1 MMVGIVTLSFTLLS
15 TAFMLLSYRYII
27 SETRDRLER
36 NAGYIASATGNYLQN
51 FNSWNIF
58 DNRADTWI
66 LYQTTM
72 ETVSSVSD
80 ASVIVASTQGEILY
94 ASDEGMYSK
103 QIPQQIVDQILE
115 RGNYAGLTNLNG
127 IYGSNR
133 YIAGLPVQVQLDNP
147 NLLVNVGV
155 VLVSGDT
162 SGLSEMWRST
172 ATIFFFAA
180 VVVLLIAVI
189 ASSITS
195 AHQTRPLTEMAEAA
209 RKFGRGEFDVRV
221 NNYKDRCHQT
231 RPLTEM
237 AEAAR
242 KFGRGEFDVRVNNY
256 KDRCD
261 EIGELAEAFNSMAN
275 SLAKVESQRAE
286 FIANVSHELKT
297 PMTTI
302 AGFAEGILDGT
313 IPPEKERDALNV
325 VVSETRRLSRLVR
338 RMLDLSRLNAL
349 TETVTAQ
356 EQFDI
361 IEIMSRVL
369 ISLEGRIND
378 RGLDVDA
385 QFPEDPVMVWGD
397 PDAVT
402 QVCYNLLDN
411 AAKFAAQGTAITVQ
425 ITKKDG
431 KAYIAVRNL
440 GATIPSDELPLLFER
455 FHKADSSRSVD
466 RDGVGLGLYIVKT
479 ILGNLKENITA
490 TSEDGVTQFTF
501 TLTLA

>member
-1 MMVGIVTLSFTLLS
+1 MKSLYKRELAMMVGIVTLSFTLLS

-58 DNRADTWI
+58 DSRADTWI

-115 RGNYAGLTNLNG
+115 AGNYAGLTNLNG

-221 NNYKDRCHQT
+221 NNYKDRC
-231 RPLTEM
+231 
-237 AEAAR
+237 
-242 KFGRGEFDVRVNNY
+242 
-256 KDRCD
+256 D

-275 SLAKVESQRAE
+275 SLAKVESQRAGGVRDP
-286 FIANVSHELKT
+286 ASL
-297 PMTTI
+297 PPGAAD
-302 AGFAEGILDGT
+302 AG
-313 IPPEKERDALNV
+313 PVP
-325 VVSETRRLSRLVR
+325 
-338 RMLDLSRLNAL
+338 
-349 TETVTAQ
+349 AQ
-356 EQFDI
+356 C
-361 IEIMSRVL
+361 
-369 ISLEGRIND
+369 
-378 RGLDVDA
+378 
-385 QFPEDPVMVWGD
+385 P
-397 PDAVT
+397 
-402 QVCYNLLDN
+402 
-411 AAKFAAQGTAITVQ
+411 
-425 ITKKDG
+425 
-431 KAYIAVRNL
+431 
-440 GATIPSDELPLLFER
+440 
-455 FHKADSSRSVD
+455 D
-466 RDGVGLGLYIVKT
+466 RDGHRPGTVRYYRNHVPGADQPGGT
-479 ILGNLKENITA
+479 
-490 TSEDGVTQFTF
+490 D
-501 TLTLA
+501 

>member
-1 MMVGIVTLSFTLLS
+1 MKSLYKRQLIMMVGIVALSFTLLS

-36 NAGYIASATGNYLQN
+36 NAGYIASFTSEYFSSEYYFYLKNQGTILEQAGEEVYRAN
-51 FNSWNIF
+51 VQTITAMSDADIIV
-58 DNRADTWI
+58 ADT
-66 LYQTTM
+66 
-72 ETVSSVSD
+72 S
-80 ASVIVASTQGEILY
+80 GEILY
-94 ASDEGMYSK
+94 ASQESFYTKRLPLSL
-103 QIPQQIVDQILE
+103 VNQILDQ
-115 RGNYAGLTNLNG
+115 GGYTGITTLNG
-127 IYGSNR
+127 LYDSGR
-133 YIAGLPVQVQLDNP
+133 YIAGLPFTAKVG
-147 NLLVNVGV
+147 NVTVTQGL

-162 SGLSEMWRST
+162 SGLSEMWRAT

-180 VVVLLIAVI
+180 VVVLLISVI

-221 NNYKDRCHQT
+221 D
-231 RPLTEM
+231 
-237 AEAAR
+237 
-242 KFGRGEFDVRVNNY
+242 NY

-261 EIGELAEAFNSMAN
+261 EIGELAEAFNTMAN
-275 SLAKVESQRAE
+275 SLAKVENQRAD

-302 AGFAEGILDGT
+302 SGFAEGILDGT
-313 IPPEKERDALNV
+313 IPPEKERDALNII
-325 VVSETRRLSRLVR
+325 VSETRRLSRLVR

-349 TETVTAQ
+349 AENSVTAQ
-356 EQFDI
+356 EQFDLTDVI
-361 IEIMSRVL
+361 SKVI
-369 ISLEGRIND
+369 ISLEGKITERN
-378 RGLDVDA
+378 LDMDV
-385 QFPEDPVMVWGD
+385 QMPEDKLMVWGD

-411 AAKFAAQGTAITVQ
+411 AAKFAAPGTAITVN

-431 KAYIAVRNL
+431 KAYTSFSNL
-440 GATIPSDELPLLFER
+440 GSTIPADELPLLFER
-455 FHKADSSRSVD
+455 FHKADYSRSQD

-479 ILGNLKENITA
+479 LLGNLKENINV
-490 TSEDGVTQFTF
+490 TSEDGVTTFTF

>member
-58 DNRADTWI
+58 DSRADTWI

-115 RGNYAGLTNLNG
+115 AGNYAGLTNLNG

-195 AHQTRPLTEMAEAA
+195 A
-209 RKFGRGEFDVRV
+209 
-221 NNYKDRCHQT
+221 HQT

-361 IEIMSRVL
+361 IEIYTYIYCL

-378 RGLDVDA
+378 PRPGCGR
-385 QFPEDPVMVWGD
+385 PVPGGPGD
-397 PDAVT
+397 
-402 QVCYNLLDN
+402 
-411 AAKFAAQGTAITVQ
+411 
-425 ITKKDG
+425 
-431 KAYIAVRNL
+431 
-440 GATIPSDELPLLFER
+440 
-455 FHKADSSRSVD
+455 
-466 RDGVGLGLYIVKT
+466 GLGRSGRGDT
-479 ILGNLKENITA
+479 
-490 TSEDGVTQFTF
+490 GVLQP
-501 TLTLA
+501 AG

>member
-1 MMVGIVTLSFTLLS
+1 MKSLYKRELTMMIGIVTLSFTLLS

-36 NAGYIASATGNYLQN
+36 NAGYIAAATSNYLQN
-51 FNSWNIF
+51 VTGLNWM
-58 DNRADTWI
+58 DDLQKRV
-66 LYQTTM
+66 LYQSTM
-72 ETVSSVSD
+72 ETVSDISD
-80 ASVIVASTQGEILY
+80 ASVIVATTQGEILY
-94 ASDEGMYSK
+94 ASEADMYDRH
-103 QIPQQIVDQILE
+103 IPEAVVQQILE
-115 RGNYAGLTNLNG
+115 QGDYTGITNLNG
-127 IYGSNR
+127 LYSANR
-133 YIAGLPVQVQLDNP
+133 YIAGLPVRAQLTSDLAA
-147 NLLVNVGV
+147 NLGV

-180 VVVLLIAVI
+180 VVVLLIAVV

-221 NNYKDRCHQT
+221 N
-231 RPLTEM
+231 
-237 AEAAR
+237 
-242 KFGRGEFDVRVNNY
+242 GY

-275 SLAKVESQRAE
+275 SLAKVESQRAD

-361 IEIMSRVL
+361 IEVMSRVL
-369 ISLEGRIND
+369 VSLEGRITG

-397 PDAVT
+397 PDGVT

-425 ITKKDG
+425 ITRKDG
-431 KAYIAVRNL
+431 KAYISVKNL
-440 GATIPSDELPLLFER
+440 GATIPPDELPLLFDR
-455 FHKADSSRSVD
+455 FHKADYSRSID
-466 RDGVGLGLYIVKT
+466 REGVGLGLYIVKT
-479 ILGNLKENITA
+479 ILGNLKENITV

>member
-115 RGNYAGLTNLNG
+115 GGNYAGLTNLNG

-195 AHQTRPLTEMAEAA
+195 A
-209 RKFGRGEFDVRV
+209 
-221 NNYKDRCHQT
+221 HQT

-431 KAYIAVRNL
+431 KAYITVRNL

-479 ILGNLKENITA
+479 ILGNLKENITV

>member
-1 MMVGIVTLSFTLLS
+1 MKSLYKRELAMMVGIVTLSFTLLS

-115 RGNYAGLTNLNG
+115 GGNYAGLTNLNG

-221 NNYKDRCHQT
+221 NNYKDRC
-231 RPLTEM
+231 
-237 AEAAR
+237 
-242 KFGRGEFDVRVNNY
+242 
-256 KDRCD
+256 D

-302 AGFAEGILDGT
+302 AGFADGILDGT
-313 IPPEKERDALNV
+313 IPPEKERESLQV
-325 VVSETRRLSRLVR
+325 ISSETRRLSRLVR
-338 RMLDLSRLNAL
+338 RMLELSRLQSSERVA
-349 TETVTAQ
+349 AQ
-356 EQFDI
+356 EQFDVA
-361 IEIMSRVL
+361 EVLLRVL
-369 ISLEGRIND
+369 VSLESKITEKD
-378 RGLDVDA
+378 LDVQTQLPDG
-385 QFPEDPVMVWGD
+385 PVMVWGD

-411 AAKFAAQGTAITVQ
+411 AVKFSSPQGRLTLRIT
-425 ITKKDG
+425 TKAG
-431 KAYIAVRNL
+431 KAYIAIGNQ
-440 GATIPSDELPLLFER
+440 GETIPPQQLTHIFDR
-455 FHKADSSRSVD
+455 FHKADSSRSTHK
-466 RDGVGLGLYIVKT
+466 DGVGLGLYIVKT
-479 ILGNLKENITA
+479 ILNTYKEDITV
-490 TSEDGVTQFTF
+490 TSQDGFTEFTF
-501 TLTLA
+501 TLSEV

>member
-1 MMVGIVTLSFTLLS
+1 MKSLYKRELAMMVGIVTLSFTLLS

-58 DNRADTWI
+58 DSRADTWI

-115 RGNYAGLTNLNG
+115 AGNYAGLTNL
-127 IYGSNR
+127 NR

-180 VVVLLIAVI
+180 VVVLLIA
-189 ASSITS
+189 
-195 AHQTRPLTEMAEAA
+195 
-209 RKFGRGEFDVRV
+209 
-221 NNYKDRCHQT
+221 HQT

-479 ILGNLKENITA
+479 ILGNLKENITV

>member
-1 MMVGIVTLSFTLLS
+1 MKSLYKRELTMMIGIVALSFTLLS

-36 NAGYIASATGNYLQN
+36 NAGYIAAATSDYLQN
-51 FNSWNIF
+51 ISNVSLLDGLKW
-58 DNRADTWI
+58 T
-66 LYQTTM
+66 LYQSTM
-72 ETVSSVSD
+72 ETVSSVSE
-80 ASVIVASTQGEILY
+80 ASVIVANTQGEILY
-94 ASDEGMYSK
+94 ATDEGMYAK
-103 QIPQQIVDQILE
+103 RVPQQMVNQILDQ
-115 RGNYAGLTNLNG
+115 GNYTGLTNLEG
-127 IYGSNR
+127 LYGSNR
-133 YIAGLPVQVQLDNP
+133 YIAGLPIQVPLDNP
-147 NLLVNVGV
+147 NLSVNLGV

-180 VVVLLIAVI
+180 VVVLLIAVV

-221 NNYKDRCHQT
+221 
-231 RPLTEM
+231 
-237 AEAAR
+237 
-242 KFGRGEFDVRVNNY
+242 NY

-349 TETVTAQ
+349 AETVTAQ

-361 IEIMSRVL
+361 TEIMSRVL
-369 ISLEGRIND
+369 VSLEGRITG
-378 RGLDVDA
+378 RGLDVEA
-385 QFPEDPVMVWGD
+385 KFPDDPVMVWSD
-397 PDAVT
+397 PDGVT

-425 ITKKDG
+425 IVKKDG
-431 KAYIAVRNL
+431 KAYISVRNL
-440 GATIPSDELPLLFER
+440 GATIPPDELPLLFDR
-455 FHKADSSRSVD
+455 FHKADYSRSVD
-466 RDGVGLGLYIVKT
+466 REGVGLGLYIVKT
-479 ILGNLKENITA
+479 ILGNLKENITV

>member
-1 MMVGIVTLSFTLLS
+1 MKSLYKRQLIMMVGIVALSFTLLS

-36 NAGYIASATGNYLQN
+36 NAGYIASFTSEYFTSDYYLKTQGTILEEAGED
-51 FNSWNIF
+51 FY
-58 DNRADTWI
+58 RANV
-66 LYQTTM
+66 
-72 ETVSSVSD
+72 ETLTAMSDSSI
-80 ASVIVASTQGEILY
+80 IVADSNGEIIY
-94 ASDEGMYSK
+94 ASESELYTK
-103 QIPQQIVDQILE
+103 KIPQNVVDQIQE
-115 RGNYAGLTNLNG
+115 RGSYTGITTLNG
-127 IYGSNR
+127 LYSSGR
-133 YIAGLPVQVQLDNP
+133 YFSGLPI
-147 NLLVNVGV
+147 NVKIGDLEISQGL

-221 NNYKDRCHQT
+221 NNYKDRC
-231 RPLTEM
+231 
-237 AEAAR
+237 
-242 KFGRGEFDVRVNNY
+242 
-256 KDRCD
+256 D
-261 EIGELAEAFNSMAN
+261 EIGELADAFNSMAN
-275 SLAKVESQRAE
+275 SLAKVENQRAD

-302 AGFAEGILDGT
+302 SGFAEGILDGT
-313 IPPEKERDALNV
+313 IPPEKEQDALKI

-349 TETVTAQ
+349 AENSITAQ
-356 EQFDI
+356 EQFDLVEVVSQVI
-361 IEIMSRVL
+361 
-369 ISLEGRIND
+369 ISLEGKITD
-378 RGLDVDA
+378 RNLDMDV
-385 QFPEDPVMVWGD
+385 QMPEDKLMVWGD
-397 PDAVT
+397 PDSVT
-402 QVCYNLLDN
+402 QVCYNLIDN
-411 AAKFAAQGTAITVQ
+411 AAKFAAAGTSITLR

-431 KAYIAVRNL
+431 KAYTSISNL
-440 GATIPSDELPLLFER
+440 GATIPQDELPLLFER
-455 FHKADSSRSVD
+455 FHKADYSRSMD

-479 ILGNLKENITA
+479 ILGNLKENITV
-490 TSEDGVTQFTF
+490 TSEDGLTTFTF

>member
-1 MMVGIVTLSFTLLS
+1 MKSLYKRELTMMIGIVALSFTLLS

-36 NAGYIASATGNYLQN
+36 NAGYIAAATSDYLQN
-51 FNSWNIF
+51 ISNVSLLDGLKW
-58 DNRADTWI
+58 T
-66 LYQTTM
+66 LYQSTM
-72 ETVSSVSD
+72 ETVSSVSE
-80 ASVIVASTQGEILY
+80 ASVIVANTQGEILY
-94 ASDEGMYSK
+94 ATDEGMYAK
-103 QIPQQIVDQILE
+103 RVPQQMVNQILNQ
-115 RGNYAGLTNLNG
+115 GNYTGLTNLEG
-127 IYGSNR
+127 LYGSNR
-133 YIAGLPVQVQLDNP
+133 YIAGLPIQVPLDNP
-147 NLLVNVGV
+147 NLSVNLGV

-180 VVVLLIAVI
+180 VVVLLIAVV

-221 NNYKDRCHQT
+221 
-231 RPLTEM
+231 
-237 AEAAR
+237 
-242 KFGRGEFDVRVNNY
+242 NY

-349 TETVTAQ
+349 AETVTAQ

-361 IEIMSRVL
+361 TEIMSRVL
-369 ISLEGRIND
+369 VSLEGRITG
-378 RGLDVDA
+378 RGLDVEA
-385 QFPEDPVMVWGD
+385 KFPDDPVMVWGD
-397 PDAVT
+397 PDGVT

-425 ITKKDG
+425 IVKKDG
-431 KAYIAVRNL
+431 KAYISVRNL
-440 GATIPSDELPLLFER
+440 GATIPPDELPLLFDR
-455 FHKADSSRSVD
+455 FHKADYSRSVD
-466 RDGVGLGLYIVKT
+466 REGVGLGLYIVKT
-479 ILGNLKENITA
+479 ILGNLKENITV